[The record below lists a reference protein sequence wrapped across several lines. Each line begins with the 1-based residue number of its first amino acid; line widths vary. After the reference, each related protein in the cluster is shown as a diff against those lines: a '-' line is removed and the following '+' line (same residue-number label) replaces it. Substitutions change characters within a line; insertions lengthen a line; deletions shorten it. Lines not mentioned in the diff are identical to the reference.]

1 MGTTKPTA
9 KAQIFFPLLKG
20 NEPLSLPDTTEI
32 EGKVYKVRKETLR
45 DLLAAA
51 QYINPDRVPEIEALI
66 KKQEDRVFG
75 KQPPKVGETRYY
87 ATNAAG
93 YVMVNTKYI
102 QQAKGTH
109 AAVKAKGADGQPIP
123 GKYEYDTDKPRHKLV
138 EGTNGKKHDDINWT
152 TDVAIT
158 YEANKIIIVVGP
170 EEHQVSAP
178 PSGRKRKAS

>member
-9 KAQIFFPLLKG
+9 KAQIFFPLLEGDK
-20 NEPLSLPDTTEI
+20 PLALPDTTVV
-32 EGKVYKVRKETLR
+32 EGKEYKVRKETLR

-51 QYINPDRVPEIEALI
+51 QYINPNRVPEIEALI
-66 KKQEDRVFG
+66 KQQEDRVFG

-109 AAVKAKGADGQPIP
+109 AAVKTKGADGRPVP
-123 GKYEYDTDKPRHKLV
+123 GKYEYDLNKPRHKIV
-138 EGTNGKKHDDINWT
+138 EGTNGKKHDDIDWT

-170 EEHQVSAP
+170 EEHGVPAP
-178 PSGRKRKAS
+178 AAKKRKS